1 MPGHSKLQRGAS
13 WWRCTSLRT
22 GARRASASRRCWHSS
37 TARCTRPHSLSV
49 PVGKQV
55 LHKRSSQG
63 RARRVQVNETA
74 AATGGTALEIV
85 FVSSDRS
92 ESEMLSYMC
101 ESHGDWLGLSFRE
114 QTLEKQLSDKYGVR
128 GIPMLVVVNAHDGS
142 LITAEGTQDVEAG
155 GSFCFQRWL
164 GRMTQP

>member
-1 MPGHSKLQRGAS
+1 
-13 WWRCTSLRT
+13 
-22 GARRASASRRCWHSS
+22 
-37 TARCTRPHSLSV
+37 
-49 PVGKQV
+49 

-114 QTLEKQLSDKYGVR
+114 QTLKKQLSDKYGVR